1 MFSHSAENVPEDA
14 ALTAR
19 LASEMS
25 DREMPVAS
33 HATTQATQDA
43 TKRPILFYDGVCG
56 LCNRAV
62 DFVLVRA
69 ASDLFLFAPLQGET
83 ARERLSAEDTKTIDS
98 IVLLEGRLSY
108 RRSAAV
114 VRVLWRLGG
123 VWKLLAGLLWLIPSP
138 LRDVG
143 YKLVAR
149 TRYRLFGKKETCR
162 LPTADERSRFLP

>member
-1 MFSHSAENVPEDA
+1 MFSNSAQNSPEDA
-14 ALTAR
+14 ASTTR
-19 LASEMS
+19 LVTNSSEI
-25 DREMPVAS
+25 EKPVES

-43 TKRPILFYDGVCG
+43 AKRPILFFDGVCG

-62 DFVLVRA
+62 DFLLVRD
-69 ASDLFLFAPLQGET
+69 ASHVFLFAPLQGET
-83 ARERLSAEDTKTIDS
+83 AAARLSAEDTKTIDS
-98 IVLLEGRLSY
+98 IVLLDGRLSY

-123 VWKLLAGLLWLIPSP
+123 VWKLFGGLLWLIPRP